1 MIAIGQVSFKKQVV
15 MNNKQHLVVNFNDG
29 LR

>member
-15 MNNKQHLVVNFNDG
+15 MNGEQHLIVNFSDE

>member
-1 MIAIGQVSFKKQVV
+1 MIATGQVSFKKQVV
-15 MNNKQHLVVNFNDG
+15 MNDEQHLIVNFNDG